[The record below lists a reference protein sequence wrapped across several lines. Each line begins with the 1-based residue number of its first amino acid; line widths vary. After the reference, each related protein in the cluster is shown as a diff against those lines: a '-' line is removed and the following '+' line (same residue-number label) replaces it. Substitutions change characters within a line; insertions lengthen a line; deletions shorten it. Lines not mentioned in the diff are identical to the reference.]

1 MNFTPTILYL
11 ATILPPIIL
20 GIVIWKSDKFVEII
34 FMNHSYQTKCKLG
47 KTLIPLWVDL
57 FKYWGINIDPVD
69 DITYELDTK
78 NTC

>member
-1 MNFTPTILYL
+1 MENL
-11 ATILPPIIL
+11 
-20 GIVIWKSDKFVEII
+20 KVEII
-34 FMNHSYQTKCKLG
+34 FMNHSYQTKCMLG

-78 NTC
+78 DTC